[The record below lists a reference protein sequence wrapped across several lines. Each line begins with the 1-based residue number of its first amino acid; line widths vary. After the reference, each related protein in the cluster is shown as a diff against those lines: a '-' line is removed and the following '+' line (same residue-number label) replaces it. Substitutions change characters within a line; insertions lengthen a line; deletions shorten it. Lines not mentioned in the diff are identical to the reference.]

1 MKLTREESQ
10 ALAFIG
16 GMILISAAAR
26 FAGRPGPVVIEGS
39 QVSIP
44 ELQASS
50 LALMEPGAA
59 AETAASLGWVNVNT
73 ATEAEIAAIPKVGA
87 AAAAAV
93 VAERRRLGA
102 LDLEAVRAIPG
113 LKKAALE
120 ALAAHGSF
128 GTWDD
133 PARLTPPPG
142 VAALAQAAERPA
154 GPAVGQVPQKPTGQP
169 APARATVVRGRRPT
183 PPAGPPAVVRRSP
196 PQEADG
202 PAAQTIPINEATE
215 AELQRL
221 PGVGPALAARIVAWR
236 QANGRFRSLADL
248 DAVPGI
254 GPALLGRIGPLV
266 RF

>member
-44 ELQASS
+44 ELQAGS
-50 LALMEPGAA
+50 LALMAPGAA
-59 AETAASLGWVNVNT
+59 AETAASLGWVNLNT

-93 VAERRRLGA
+93 VAERRRLGV
-102 LDLEAVRAIPG
+102 LDLEAVRVTPG

-120 ALAAHGSF
+120 ALAAQGSF

-133 PARLTPPPG
+133 PTRLTPPPG
-142 VAALAQAAERPA
+142 VAALAQAAQ
-154 GPAVGQVPQKPTGQP
+154 GPQKPSERP
-169 APARATVVRGRRPT
+169 APARASVARGRRPP
-183 PPAGPPAVVRRSP
+183 PPAAGAPVVVRRSTP
-196 PQEADG
+196 VPADG
-202 PAAQTIPINEATE
+202 PAGQSIPVNEATE

-236 QANGRFRSLADL
+236 QANGRFRTLADL

-254 GPALLGRIGPLV
+254 GPALIGRIGPLV